1 MPGSMPSGMPNFG
14 QPMHRPGFVPGPFHG
29 RPGFGHPPR
38 SGFAVQVPGGPAAGN
53 SNETEKLTTLFIG
66 GISTGVTDE
75 WMEKVLKVIKPV
87 REYVLVDRKEKK
99 INLKI
104 KQRGAE

>member
-1 MPGSMPSGMPNFG
+1 MPGGMPGGMPNFG

-38 SGFAVQVPGGPAAGN
+38 SGFNVQVAGGLAAGH
-53 SNETEKLTTLFIG
+53 SNDTEKLTTLFIG

-75 WMEKVLKVIKPV
+75 WMEKILKVINSSMNTFSG
-87 REYVLVDRKEKK
+87 Y
-99 INLKI
+99 
-104 KQRGAE
+104 RGKNRNK